1 LVNSRCILPNGGY
14 YNDLKMDND
23 FNNTDSSK
31 SFLWRGLGSL
41 YFLKNKYLLAGSFF
55 LVWMIFFNEKD
66 LISEFKRKAKLKE
79 LQKSEQHLSE
89 TIKETKF
96 ELSQLKT
103 NAQTIEKYAREKYL
117 MKKDNEDL
125 FIISPGDANK

>member
-1 LVNSRCILPNGGY
+1 MEYATTILTMEK
-14 YNDLKMDND
+14 DLNT
-23 FNNTDSSK
+23 TDSSK
-31 SFLWRGLGSL
+31 SFFLRGLRSL

-55 LVWMIFFNEKD
+55 LVWMFFFNEKD

-79 LQKSEQHLSE
+79 LQKSEEHLSE
-89 TIKETKF
+89 TIKETKY

-125 FIISPGDANK
+125 FVISLEDANK

>member
-1 LVNSRCILPNGGY
+1 MEKDY
-14 YNDLKMDND
+14 
-23 FNNTDSSK
+23 NNTGSSK
-31 SFLWRGLGSL
+31 SLFWRGLGSL
-41 YFLKNKYLLAGSFF
+41 YFLRNKYLLAGCFF

-66 LISEFKRKAKLKE
+66 LISEFKRKAKLKD
-79 LQKSEQHLSE
+79 LQKSEQRLSE
-89 TIKETKF
+89 IIKETKF

-125 FIISPGDANK
+125 FVISPVGPNK

>member
-1 LVNSRCILPNGGY
+1 MEYATTILTMEK
-14 YNDLKMDND
+14 DLNT
-23 FNNTDSSK
+23 TDSSK
-31 SFLWRGLGSL
+31 SLFLRGLRSL

-55 LVWMIFFNEKD
+55 LVWMFFFNEKD

-79 LQKSEQHLSE
+79 LQKSEEHLSE
-89 TIKETKF
+89 TIKETKY

-125 FIISPGDANK
+125 FVISLEDANK

>member
-1 LVNSRCILPNGGY
+1 MIKDST
-14 YNDLKMDND
+14 
-23 FNNTDSSK
+23 NTDSSK
-31 SFLWRGLGSL
+31 SLLLRGFGSL
-41 YFLKNKYLLAGSFF
+41 YLLRNKYLLAGGFF

-66 LISEFKRKAKLKE
+66 LISEVKRRAKLAE
-79 LQKSEQHLSE
+79 LQKSEQHLCE
-89 TIKETKF
+89 TIKETRF

-125 FIISPGDANK
+125 FVISPEEPNK

>member
-1 LVNSRCILPNGGY
+1 MN
-14 YNDLKMDND
+14 ND

-31 SFLWRGLGSL
+31 SFLWRGLGRL

>member
-1 LVNSRCILPNGGY
+1 ME
-14 YNDLKMDND
+14 KD
-23 FNNTDSSK
+23 FNNTGSSK
-31 SFLWRGLGSL
+31 SFLWKGLGSL
-41 YFLKNKYLLAGSFF
+41 YFLRNKYLLAGSFF

-66 LISEFKRKAKLKE
+66 LISEFKRKAKLRE

-125 FIISPGDANK
+125 FVISPEDANK

>member
-1 LVNSRCILPNGGY
+1 
-14 YNDLKMDND
+14 MEND
-23 FNNTDSSK
+23 FNNTGSSK
-31 SFLWRGLGSL
+31 SLFWRGLGRL
-41 YFLKNKYLLAGSFF
+41 YFLRNKYLLAGSFF

-66 LISEFKRKAKLKE
+66 LISEFKRKIKLKE

-103 NAQTIEKYAREKYL
+103 NAHTIEKYAREKYL

-125 FIISPGDANK
+125 FVISPEDANK